1 MKELMEIF
9 TKEGQTLEGAME
21 SFRTDFPKFAIP
33 KEQYNK
39 KVEEL
44 DGAKTELQSANDQ
57 LQETAGKIEALTG
70 LAEGNEELKTSLT
83 TLQGEYT
90 EYKDGETT
98 RLTNVQKRHKAELL
112 LGDNKANKDSIDL
125 LVGQLDFDKMTLLES
140 GDLDG
145 FDSQLGS
152 LKESRPTLFATTTTE
167 DPNGKPPTGG
177 NPNADTGKPWWAGN
191 ENK

>member
-1 MKELMEIF
+1 MNKELMEIF

-21 SFRTDFPKFAIP
+21 SFKAEFPKYAIP

-39 KVEEL
+39 KVAEL
-44 DGAKTELQSANDQ
+44 DEAKAELQSSNDQ
-57 LQETAGKIEALTG
+57 LQETAGKIETLTG
-70 LAEGNEELKTSLT
+70 LADGNEELKTSLT
-83 TLQGEYT
+83 TLQGEYA

-140 GDLDG
+140 GNLDG
-145 FDSQLGS
+145 FDSQLEG
-152 LKESRPTLFATTTTE
+152 LRESRPTLFATTTTV
-167 DPNGKPPTGG
+167 DPNGKPP
-177 NPNADTGKPWWAGN
+177 AGSTSEV
-191 ENK
+191 ENSELRSFFGL